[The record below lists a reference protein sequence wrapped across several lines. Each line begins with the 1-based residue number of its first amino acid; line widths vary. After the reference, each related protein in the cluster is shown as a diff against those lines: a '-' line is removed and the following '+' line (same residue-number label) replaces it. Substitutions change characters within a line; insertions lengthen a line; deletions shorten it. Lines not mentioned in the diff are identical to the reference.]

1 MGIPS
6 MNRVDDSGYY
16 YGSRVFSWLSEPTG
30 LSVDQVCSIL
40 FMKFLIGN
48 SFTNF
53 ILCVLQINFLLS
65 QFTAVGAAFAFRYHL
80 HNSKVAPETRH
91 GAALLLGLIMVV
103 FCFGR

>member
-1 MGIPS
+1 MQL
-6 MNRVDDSGYY
+6 
-16 YGSRVFSWLSEPTG
+16 VFNKL
-30 LSVDQVCSIL
+30 
-40 FMKFLIGN
+40 
-48 SFTNF
+48 